1 MQQPSGF
8 LEDADVRPGTTR
20 YLSIL
25 HILRDNAL
33 LEHSSHS
40 QGHRFLL
47 TEDDQ
52 EMLKWCWYLPISS
65 SSNSSSEML
74 MSSSEIVVAA
84 ADSPLITQ
92 DQESLK
98 MVLSFAI

>member
-1 MQQPSGF
+1 LLG
-8 LEDADVRPGTTR
+8 LDI
-20 YLSIL
+20 SIL
-25 HILRDNAL
+25 NILRDNAL

-47 TEDDQ
+47 TEDGQ
-52 EMLKWCWYLPISS
+52 EMLKWCWYLPTSS
-65 SSNSSSEML
+65 SRNSSSEML

>member
-1 MQQPSGF
+1 LLG
-8 LEDADVRPGTTR
+8 L
-20 YLSIL
+20 YISIL
-25 HILRDNAL
+25 NILRDNAL

-65 SSNSSSEML
+65 SCNSSSEML
-74 MSSSEIVVAA
+74 MSSSEIVAA
-84 ADSPLITQ
+84 AAGDSPLITQ